1 MNESG
6 QSMSLFWDWFDNQAA
21 PRLALREISFRK
33 TFAYL
38 DTLPGPLTIVETG
51 CARAKGNWAGDGQS
65 SVLFDT
71 YLGMREKGSQ
81 GWAIDLDPQA
91 TALCKEMVS
100 DRIQVRTG
108 DSVPTLRELA
118 VEFRQTGRTI
128 DFLYLDSYDV
138 DWNNPTPSAVHH
150 LKELVS
156 IVPVLR
162 PDTLVMVDDAP
173 STCRVVGNRNG
184 QYDFVS
190 LPVVGGKGTYVA
202 EYARQVE
209 APMLFSH
216 YQAAWTG
223 FVK

>member
-1 MNESG
+1 MKHS
-6 QSMSLFWDWFDNQAA
+6 QHPTLKFWEWFDSQAA
-21 PRLALREISFRK
+21 PKLAMREISFRK

-38 DTLPGPLTIVETG
+38 DMLSGPITIVETG
-51 CARAKGNWAGDGQS
+51 CARTRGNWAGDGQS

-71 YLGMREKGSQ
+71 YLAAREPGSG

-91 TALCKEMVS
+91 TAVCRELVS
-100 DRIQVRTG
+100 DRIQLRTG
-108 DSVPTLRELA
+108 DSVPTLRDLA

-173 STCRVVGNRNG
+173 STCRVVGNSSG
-184 QYDFVS
+184 QYDLAS
-190 LPVVGGKGTYVA
+190 LPVVGGKGTFVA
-202 EYARQVE
+202 EYARQVG
-209 APMLFSH
+209 ATMLFSH
-216 YQAAWTG
+216 YQVAWSG
-223 FVK
+223 IVR

>member
-1 MNESG
+1 MNKNG
-6 QSMSLFWDWFDNQAA
+6 QSTPLFWEWFDHQAA

-33 TFAYL
+33 AFAYL

-71 YLGMREKGSQ
+71 YLGMRTQGGQ
-81 GWAIDLDPQA
+81 GWTIDLDLQA
-91 TALCKEMVS
+91 TALCKDLVS
-100 DRIQVRTG
+100 DRIRVLTG
-108 DSVPTLRELA
+108 DSVPTLRDLA

-138 DWNNPTPSAVHH
+138 DWSNPTPSAVHH

-162 PDTLVMVDDAP
+162 PDTLVMIDDAP
-173 STCRVVGNRNG
+173 STCRVVGNSSG
-184 QYDFVS
+184 QYDLAS
-190 LPVVGGKGTYVA
+190 LPAVGGKGTYVA
-202 EYARQVE
+202 EYAHQIN
-209 APMLFSH
+209 APLLFSH
-216 YQAAWTG
+216 YQVAWTG